1 MLQLL
6 LTLTICGLL
15 SAQQP
20 PSQDKL
26 PTFVGGTKLI
36 TAPVL
41 VYDHQGNYVNGL
53 QPSQFHLF
61 DNQKPQDIS
70 VDVSYIPI
78 SMVICLQVNSHVEGL
93 LPQIRKIG
101 NLIEPL
107 IVGEQGQVA
116 VIGYD
121 SRIRVLQD
129 FTSDSGRITE
139 AVRNIYPG
147 SRQNRMIDA
156 VMTATQMLSHMPNNR
171 RRVILLIGETRDGSS
186 EHRLSEVLTE
196 MELKNVMLYA
206 VYMSRLAS
214 TLTAKMDP
222 GRPLTLP
229 PAMYGQNLPPFYPN
243 TPTSVA
249 FALQQGIAAR
259 AQFLPLLIEVFKDVK
274 SIWVDNPVEAFTKGT
289 GGSEFGYYKQRGLEE
304 AIERIGAELHSQYLV
319 TYRPNNM
326 EEGGFHEITV
336 TISSPTTTTVQ
347 TRPGYWISG
356 VK

>member
-41 VYDHQGNYVNGL
+41 VYDNQGNYVNGL

-206 VYMSRLAS
+206 VDMSRLAS

-336 TISSPTTTTVQ
+336 TISSPTATTVQ

>member
-61 DNQKPQDIS
+61 DNEKPQDIS

-206 VYMSRLAS
+206 VDMSRLAS

-336 TISSPTTTTVQ
+336 TISSPTATTVQ

>member
-1 MLQLL
+1 MLRLL
-6 LTLTICGLL
+6 FILTICRLV
-15 SAQQP
+15 SAQQT

-41 VYDHQGNYVNGL
+41 VYDNQGNYVNGL

-61 DNQKPQDIS
+61 DNQKPQNIS

-171 RRVILLIGETRDGSS
+171 RRIILLIGETRDGSS

-206 VYMSRLAS
+206 VDMSRLVS
-214 TLTAKMDP
+214 TLTAKVDP

-229 PAMYGQNLPPFYPN
+229 PAMYSQTLPPFYPN

-249 FALQQGIAAR
+249 FANQQGIAAR
-259 AQFLPLLIEVFKDVK
+259 AQLLPGLIEIFKDVK
-274 SIWVDNPVEAFTKGT
+274 SIWVDNPVEVFTKGT

-304 AIERIGAELHSQYLV
+304 AIERIGAELHSQYFV

-326 EEGGFHEITV
+326 GEGGFHEITV
-336 TISSPTTTTVQ
+336 TISSPTATTVQ

>member
-129 FTSDSGRITE
+129 FTSDSGKITQ
-139 AVRNIYPG
+139 AVSNIYPG

-206 VYMSRLAS
+206 VDMSRLAS
-214 TLTAKMDP
+214 TLTAKVDP

-274 SIWVDNPVEAFTKGT
+274 SILVDNPVEAFTKGT

-304 AIERIGAELHSQYLV
+304 AIERI
-319 TYRPNNM
+319 
-326 EEGGFHEITV
+326 
-336 TISSPTTTTVQ
+336 
-347 TRPGYWISG
+347 
-356 VK
+356 

>member
-206 VYMSRLAS
+206 VDMSRLAS

-336 TISSPTTTTVQ
+336 TISNPTATTVQ

>member
-61 DNQKPQDIS
+61 DNEKPQDIS

-171 RRVILLIGETRDGSS
+171 RRVILLIGEPRDGSS

-206 VYMSRLAS
+206 VDMSRLAS

-336 TISSPTTTTVQ
+336 TISSPTATTVQ

>member
-61 DNQKPQDIS
+61 DNQKSQDIS

-206 VYMSRLAS
+206 VDMSRLAS

-326 EEGGFHEITV
+326 GEGGFHEITV
-336 TISSPTTTTVQ
+336 TISTPTATTVQ

>member
-36 TAPVL
+36 TEPVL

-206 VYMSRLAS
+206 VDMSRLAS

-274 SIWVDNPVEAFTKGT
+274 SIWVDNPVEVFTKGT

-326 EEGGFHEITV
+326 EVGGFHEITV
-336 TISSPTTTTVQ
+336 TISSPTATTVQ